1 MFSDPLVAEF
11 VDFCYQAVQEIT
23 VVRHHN
29 QRTVEVEQRLFQDI
43 FRFHVQMVG
52 RLVENQQ
59 VDRFEQQ
66 LDHRQARALST
77 RQNLHLFG

>member
-11 VDFCYQAVQEIT
+11 VDFRHQSVQEIT

-59 VDRFEQQ
+59 VDWLEQQ

-77 RQNLHLFG
+77 RQNLHFLG